1 MWIPQQ
7 YQTLNGMMASRVPNS
22 LHDCDSTTNYFE
34 RYFAQKA
41 ASVLDL
47 DIPKEWD
54 KDFFL
59 YCLIMFGYVVVT
71 DTDKFGIVPQAAAV
85 NGIGLYY
92 QPTRFTVQNSLVQKS
107 GVLGVD
113 GVLIRMTPDYMGI
126 YDMIHQYAYKMA
138 LIYSAI
144 DQSLINSRLAWA
156 VAAKNKNAAQTL
168 KAAFDKISRGEAGV
182 IIDKKILMNEE
193 DDSPIVELFNHNPQ
207 DNYITD
213 MLLRDA
219 QTLETRFNR
228 EVGIPDITE
237 NKGERLTAQ
246 EAAEAN
252 SGANAKV
259 TLWVQNINESF
270 DQLADLYGI
279 RCSAKVRNLTEGVQ
293 DDESRRNTD
302 RDADD

>member
-7 YQTLNGMMASRVPNS
+7 YATLNGMMASRMPNS

-71 DTDKFGIVPQAAAV
+71 DTDKYGIVPQAAAV

-156 VAAKNKNAAQTL
+156 VAAKSKNAAQTL

-182 IIDKKILMNEE
+182 IIDKKILMDEG
-193 DDSPIVELFNHNPQ
+193 DDSPIVELFNRNPQ

-213 MLLRDA
+213 LLLRDM

-228 EVGIPDITE
+228 EIGIPDITE

-279 RCSAKVRNLTEGVQ
+279 RCSAKVCNLTEGVQ
-293 DDESRRNTD
+293 EDESGRNTD
-302 RDADD
+302 GNADD